1 MNIKDLKEELLNK
14 KTRHYYVFIGDE
26 LALQDIYIDKIKE
39 VSGLELV
46 RSIDVKSIY
55 NKLTQKTLF
64 KATPAMYV
72 VRNDDDYYKST
83 AWKNLLK
90 EKDFKGNILILLY
103 SGVKKTTDFC
113 KAHEQ
118 VLTSFDLIAPS
129 LLKNR
134 LHATT
139 GMDLPYC
146 EDIVKICGG
155 NYGRIKNEL
164 FKIGVFA
171 SANGYAW
178 QSAYLEAKRR
188 KLIHEEIGDIIFD
201 FTNAIVERNIKKA
214 YALYPKIM
222 QTEDGSAIKLLSVL
236 YNTFR
241 NVLMVQST
249 PLKERTEQVLGLTKG
264 QIYMTNLK
272 CGKYNLFEVVHIIK
286 TIREIEKGIKI
297 GTIEEK
303 YAMEYFMGEIW

>member
-1 MNIKDLKEELLNK
+1 MDIKDLKQELLDK
-14 KTRHYYVFIGDE
+14 KTRPYYVFIGDE
-26 LALQDIYIDKIKE
+26 LALQDVYINKIKE

-64 KATPAMYV
+64 KAKPALYV
-72 VRNDDDYYKST
+72 IRNDDEFYKSN

-103 SGVKKTTDFC
+103 SGVKKTTEFC
-113 KAHEQ
+113 KAHEK
-118 VLTSFDLIAPS
+118 VLTSFDLISAS

-134 LHATT
+134 LNATT
-139 GMDLPYC
+139 GMRLNYC
-146 EDIVKICGG
+146 EELVKLCGG
-155 NYGRIKNEL
+155 NYGKIQNEL
-164 FKIGVFA
+164 YKISIFA
-171 SANGYAW
+171 NANGYAW
-178 QSAYLEAKRR
+178 ESAYLEAKRR

-201 FTNAIVERNIKKA
+201 FTNAIVERQIKKA
-214 YALYPKIM
+214 YELYPKIM

-241 NVLMVQST
+241 NILMVQST
-249 PLKERTEQVLGLTKG
+249 PLKERTEAILGLTKG

-272 CGKYNLFEVVHIIK
+272 CGKYNLFEIVHIINM
-286 TIREIEKGIKI
+286 IREIEKGIKT